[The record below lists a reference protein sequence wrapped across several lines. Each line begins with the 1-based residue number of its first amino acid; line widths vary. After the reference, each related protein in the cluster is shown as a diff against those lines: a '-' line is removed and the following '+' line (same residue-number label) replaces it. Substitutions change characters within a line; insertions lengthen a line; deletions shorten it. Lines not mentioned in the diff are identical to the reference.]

1 MQLFYATGLSVLFNE
16 EAFLIEFRF
25 QGESEAET
33 LCLVL
38 PPSGAKTLQL
48 ALKQKLEE
56 YETQYKK
63 QVKPWPKNEPNK
75 PVNGQYL
82 A

>member
-1 MQLFYATGLSVLFNE
+1 MQLFYATGLSILFNE

-25 QGESEAET
+25 QGEAEAET
-33 LCLVL
+33 FCLVL
-38 PPSGAKTLQL
+38 SPSGAKTLQL

-56 YETQYKK
+56 YETQYNKR
-63 QVKPWPKNEPNK
+63 VKPWPKNQPNK
-75 PVNGQYL
+75 PRNGQYL

>member
-1 MQLFYATGLSVLFNE
+1 MKVFYATGLSILFNE
-16 EAFLIEFRF
+16 EAFLIELRF
-25 QGESEAET
+25 QGEAETET

-48 ALKQKLEE
+48 TLKQKLEE
-56 YETQYKK
+56 YETQYNK
-63 QVKPWPKNEPNK
+63 QVKPWPKNQPNK
-75 PVNGQYL
+75 PKNGQYL